1 MSDKLVMV
9 FTRNPELGKVKT
21 RLAKTIGNQAALN
34 IYKYL
39 LEHTEKIIRSI
50 DSDKAVFYTNSIENN
65 DLWNDS
71 VYQKHLQQGD
81 DLGLKMSNAFK
92 NAFNEN
98 YKKVIIVGSDLP
110 DLKEHHINDAF
121 EQLENHDIAL
131 GPAHDGGYYLMGMK
145 KMNELVFLNKEWG
158 TSTVLGDTLKELVS
172 KNVFLLEALND
183 IDVYEDLKN
192 YDSLT
197 DLI

>member
-158 TSTVLGDTLKELVS
+158 TSTVLGDTLKELVN

>member
-158 TSTVLGDTLKELVS
+158 TSSVFRDTINELKNE
-172 KNVFLLEALND
+172 NVFLLEVLND
-183 IDVYEDLKN
+183 VDTYDDIKNHSKLKE
-192 YDSLT
+192 
-197 DLI
+197 LI